1 VTFLSAAFLLA
12 LPLIAIPV
20 VIHLYRGRQRDIVPW
35 GAMQFLAIA
44 ATQGRRMEKL
54 EEWLLMALR
63 FAAVAALVL
72 ALARP
77 MIRSRWLATG
87 ADEQLV
93 LVLDNSLSMSREV
106 DGESPAQRMKE
117 AALKAIDAA
126 HGGVG
131 AQILLT
137 TGREWATLDDVAA
150 DGAGKRQ
157 LREIVDAIEPTSG
170 AADLLSCVQAAVHL
184 EHPGRRRV
192 VVITD
197 GQAQGWQLDEE
208 AAWSQ
213 LLSERDEAKDNLTV
227 EVIDCGISGAAIDN
241 LAVVDVAAMPALL
254 RPGEQT
260 QLSAEVRNFG
270 DVATGSL
277 QVEWLVADQVV
288 QKSATAPI
296 APQGSTRVTA
306 TFRPQTAGVQAITCQ
321 LKHSDQ
327 AALDQEEIVVIE
339 VAEELPILFVESPDE
354 VDGDVSPSE
363 LFAAALGYENNDAQ
377 QWHSAFRPQVVSPEA
392 LSQRPLAGCRAI
404 VINNPERLDEAMHET
419 LEAFVRSG
427 GGLWLALGDR
437 TDPEEFN
444 RDWFRD
450 GDGLSPLP
458 VESLAMAA
466 AADAAAAIHPPS
478 GEHQAT
484 VQLANTTQL
493 DIDEGRVTQRW
504 VFGAA
509 PTEDDATS
517 VLLETGAGQPLVVE
531 HYVGEGRVLVQAFPL
546 GLEWANVPL
555 LKAYV
560 VMVHDWLNYMTSPLA
575 ASYTLEPGSP
585 IVLSAAAEEDLIT
598 AEIVTPGGR
607 TLPMASSDRA
617 FAQAW
622 RFSQTQRPGAY
633 LVRLPD
639 ADGGAKTIP
648 FQVQRGAAESD
659 FRPLD
664 DAERG
669 RLTSLAGVQ
678 FGDGSGPTGDAS
690 LPLAPEPPRE
700 PVWGLLLAALV
711 ALLVGE
717 LLMANLLSRR
727 RQPAAISLV

>member
-35 GAMQFLAIA
+35 GAMQFLAVA

-63 FAAVAALVL
+63 LAAVTALVF

-106 DGESPAQRMKE
+106 DGESPAKRMKE
-117 AALKAIDAA
+117 AAHKAIDAA

-131 AQILLT
+131 VQILLT
-137 TGREWATLDDVAA
+137 TAREWATIDDVAA
-150 DGAGKRQ
+150 DGGGKRR
-157 LREIVDAIEPTSG
+157 LGEIVDAIEPTAAS
-170 AADLLSCVQAAVHL
+170 ADLLSCVQAAAHL

-192 VVITD
+192 VVFTD
-197 GQAQGWQLDEE
+197 GQAHGWQLDEE

-213 LLSERDEAKDNLTV
+213 LLAKREGENDNVSV
-227 EVIDCGISGAAIDN
+227 EVVDCGLKEAGIDN
-241 LAVVDVAAMPALL
+241 LAVVDVTASPALL
-254 RPGEQT
+254 RPKEQT

-270 DVATGSL
+270 DAMRPSL
-277 QVEWLVADQVV
+277 QVEWLVNDEVV
-288 QKSATAPI
+288 QKSATSPI
-296 APQGSTRVTA
+296 AANGSTRVTA
-306 TFRPQTAGVQAITCQ
+306 TYRPPKAGVQSITCR

-327 AALDQEEIVVIE
+327 ADLDQEEAVVIE

-354 VDGDVSPSE
+354 VEGDVRPSE

-377 QWHSAFRPQVVSPEA
+377 QWHSAFRPQVLAPES
-392 LSQRPLAGCRAI
+392 LSQESLAGCRAV
-404 VINNPERLDEAMHET
+404 VINNPDRLDEATLET

-437 TDPEEFN
+437 TEPELFN

-458 VESLAMAA
+458 VESLTMAA

-484 VQLANTTQL
+484 AQLANTTQL

-504 VFGAA
+504 MFGAA
-509 PTEDDATS
+509 PTEEESTS
-517 VLLETGAGQPLVVE
+517 ILLESGAGHPLVVE
-531 HYVGEGRVLVQAFPL
+531 HYVGQGRVLVQAFPL
-546 GLEWANVPL
+546 GLEWTNVPL

-560 VMVHDWLNYMTSPLA
+560 VMVHDWLNYMTAPMA
-575 ASYTLEPGSP
+575 ANYTLEPGSP
-585 IVLSAAAEEDLIT
+585 IVLTAGAGADGAA

-607 TLPMASSDRA
+607 TLFMTASDRSLVP
-617 FAQAW
+617 AW
-622 RFSQTQRPGAY
+622 RYSQTQCPGAY
-633 LVRLPD
+633 VVRLTGDDD
-639 ADGGAKTIP
+639 ATTTVP
-648 FQVQRGAAESD
+648 YHVQRSAAESD
-659 FRPLD
+659 LRPLN
-664 DAERG
+664 DAERE
-669 RLTSLAGVQ
+669 RLTMLAGLN
-678 FGDGSGPTGDAS
+678 FGDGSERTRDDAPS
-690 LPLAPEPPRE
+690 AAVDPPRE

-711 ALLVGE
+711 ALLVCE

-727 RQPAAISLV
+727 RQPAAVSLV